1 MFGDAGVCVV
11 NSDWPVLLTA
21 DTVSVALALVNP
33 AAEPVIV
40 AVPDVEGVKLVV
52 AVPLVGV
59 TGDGGLKDPET
70 PLSEKVIG
78 LVAVVAV
85 LPLASWMVTV

>member
-1 MFGDAGVCVV
+1 MFGNAGVCVV

-40 AVPDVEGVKLVV
+40 AVPDVDGVKLEQRGFIEI
-52 AVPLVGV
+52 LE
-59 TGDGGLKDPET
+59 DP
-70 PLSEKVIG
+70 
-78 LVAVVAV
+78 AQ
-85 LPLASWMVTV
+85 

>member
-1 MFGDAGVCVV
+1 
-11 NSDWPVLLTA
+11 VLLTA

-40 AVPDVEGVKLVV
+40 AVPDVDGVKLVV

>member
-1 MFGDAGVCVV
+1 M

-40 AVPDVEGVKLVV
+40 AVPDVDGVKLVV

>member
-1 MFGDAGVCVV
+1 MFGNAGVCVV

-40 AVPDVEGVKLVV
+40 AVPDVDGVKLVV

-59 TGDGGLKDPET
+59 TGDGGLKDRET

>member
-1 MFGDAGVCVV
+1 MFGNAGVCVV
-11 NSDWPVLLTA
+11 NSDWPVLLTG

-40 AVPDVEGVKLVV
+40 AVPDVDGVKLVV